1 MYVCPIY
8 VMCNYASAVTLFVRI
23 TVYVHTY
30 VCMYMQVFTL
40 PAGCAG
46 TSCNYM
52 ARWFRDGEDL
62 LFELSANTNGWVAMG
77 LSGDAMM
84 SGAAF
89 DDVIA
94 CQAEVGGATVNA
106 KDMHNPAGE
115 RRNELDAVSRVGSP
129 VL

>member
-1 MYVCPIY
+1 
-8 VMCNYASAVTLFVRI
+8 
-23 TVYVHTY
+23 
-30 VCMYMQVFTL
+30 MYMQVFTI
-40 PAGCAG
+40 PPGCAG

-62 LFELSANTNGWVAMG
+62 LFELSANTNGWVAIG

-84 SGAAF
+84 SGTAF

-94 CQAEVGGATVNA
+94 CQAEEGGATVNA
-106 KDMHNPAGE
+106 KDMHNPTGQ
-115 RRNELDAVSRVGSP
+115 RRNALDAVSRVGSH

>member
-1 MYVCPIY
+1 M
-8 VMCNYASAVTLFVRI
+8 N
-23 TVYVHTY
+23 
-30 VCMYMQVFTL
+30 MQVFTI

-62 LFELSANTNGWVAMG
+62 LFELSANTNGWVAMA

-94 CQAEVGGATVNA
+94 CQAEEGGATVNA
-106 KDMHNPAGE
+106 KDMHNPAGQ